1 MSFPWKRTTIVGAAI
16 ALVAAAA
23 PAASAATPDHRPA
36 AAGWQG
42 AWAAAQHHPLSDG
55 GSGPG
60 WFLDGFANQSVRQ
73 VVRVSTGGS
82 RVRIRLSNRF
92 GVEPLH
98 VAGATIA
105 KAGSGAELKPG
116 TLHALTFGRRL
127 SATIAP
133 GRELTSDA
141 AGLPVSALDSLSV
154 TLYFTKPTGP
164 ATFHDLGLTTA
175 YRASGDHRF
184 DPSGTA
190 FAGDTSNSRYYLA
203 GIDVDGQRTAR
214 GTVVAF
220 GDSITDGYGTA
231 TNTDNRYPDE
241 LAERLVS
248 AGKRFGVVN
257 EGINGNK
264 LLGDSTC
271 YGEKGVTRF
280 HRDVVAQ
287 PGVRTAI
294 VLLGTN
300 DIGGG
305 GYPDFGCGASAVV
318 TDRQLING
326 FRALIRTAHAHGIK
340 IIGAT
345 LPPMKGAA
353 GYDTP
358 RNQDVRAAVNQW
370 IRTSG
375 EYDAVVDVAA
385 VLTDPATQA
394 LRAEYNSGDQLHPND
409 AGARAIAAAIDLA
422 TL

>member
-1 MSFPWKRTTIVGAAI
+1 MEAHHHRGSGDCFGRRGRTGRVRRHTGPPPGSHRVAGRVGG
-16 ALVAAAA
+16 
-23 PAASAATPDHRPA
+23 RPA
-36 AAGWQG
+36 P
-42 AWAAAQHHPLSDG
+42 PLSDG

-105 KAGSGAELKPG
+105 KAGSGAKLKPG
-116 TLHALTFGRRL
+116 TLRALTFGRRL

-257 EGINGNK
+257 EGVNGNK

-271 YGEKGVTRF
+271 YGERGSR
-280 HRDVVAQ
+280 AS
-287 PGVRTAI
+287 TAT
-294 VLLGTN
+294 LSPSPAYARRSCCSAPTT
-300 DIGGG
+300 
-305 GYPDFGCGASAVV
+305 SAV
-318 TDRQLING
+318 
-326 FRALIRTAHAHGIK
+326 
-340 IIGAT
+340 
-345 LPPMKGAA
+345 AA
-353 GYDTP
+353 
-358 RNQDVRAAVNQW
+358 
-370 IRTSG
+370 IRTS
-375 EYDAVVDVAA
+375 
-385 VLTDPATQA
+385 
-394 LRAEYNSGDQLHPND
+394 
-409 AGARAIAAAIDLA
+409 AAAPPRWSPTGSSSTA
-422 TL
+422 SGH

>member
-1 MSFPWKRTTIVGAAI
+1 MV
-16 ALVAAAA
+16 LVAASA
-23 PAASAATPDHRPA
+23 PAASA

-42 AWAAAQHHPLSDG
+42 AWAAAQHHPVSDG
-55 GSGPG
+55 SSGPG
-60 WFLDGFANQSVRQ
+60 WFRDGFANQSVRQ
-73 VVRVSTGGS
+73 VVRVSAGGS

-92 GVEPLH
+92 GTEPLH

-105 KAGSGAELKPG
+105 QAGSGAELKHG
-116 TLHALTFGRRL
+116 TLRRLTFGRQG

-133 GRELTSDA
+133 GKEATSDA
-141 AGLPVSALDSLSV
+141 AGLTVSALDSLSV
-154 TLYFTKPTGP
+154 TLYLAQPTGP
-164 ATFHDLGLTTA
+164 ATYHDLGLTTA

-190 FAGDTSNSRYYLA
+190 FAGDTSNSRYFLA
-203 GIDVDGQRTAR
+203 GVDVGGQRGAR

-231 TNTDNRYPDE
+231 PNADNRYPDE

-248 AGKRFGVVN
+248 AGRRLAVVN
-257 EGINGNK
+257 AGINGNK
-264 LLGDSTC
+264 LLGESTC
-271 YGEKGVTRF
+271 YGQSGIARF
-280 HRDVVAQ
+280 HRDVLAE
-287 PGVRTAI
+287 PGVRSVI

-305 GYPDFGCGASAVV
+305 GYPDFGCGASAKV
-318 TDRQLING
+318 TERELIAG
-326 FRALIRTAHAHGIK
+326 FRSLIRTAHTHHIT

-345 LPPMKGAA
+345 IPPFTGAY
-353 GYDTP
+353 GYDTAD
-358 RNQDVRAAVNQW
+358 NQKVRAAVNRW

-375 EYDAVVDVAA
+375 EYDAVVDLAA
-385 VLTDPATQA
+385 VLTDPETHA
-394 LRAEYNSGDQLHPND
+394 LRPGYDSGDRLHPND